1 MTGLAG
7 LPSPP
12 RMRDGIRLAEHPG
25 GRSLVLAGSEG
36 PAAVLYSC
44 GADAHLNLAAG
55 DVPCRPAGKRAR
67 VNDAFLWF
75 DDRAMSGLGGI
86 DSRFY
91 QTRLPLSLCTRVP

>member
-67 VNDAFLWF
+67 VNDAFRVGPPGERY
-75 DDRAMSGLGGI
+75 D
-86 DSRFY
+86 
-91 QTRLPLSLCTRVP
+91 LSLIHI